1 MTSLRW
7 YLLGLLALFGA
18 FVALEYYRPRPL
30 DWRPTYLSKDKIPY
44 GAYVLYDQLPRLLGT
59 DSVQVVRV
67 AAFNQL
73 TGIAADPNAA
83 SAAED
88 ELTSTEADR
97 APGEADS
104 TRTDSARLAAPAD
117 SAARAD
123 SAAWA
128 APTTANAATAV
139 ATAPPDSAATDAKEV
154 AAVDESDD
162 SDADSAAGAAAA
174 GPRNIP
180 LLPARANYLFV
191 GENCQFAPADARA
204 LLRYVAQGHAV
215 FIAAEDFGSY
225 HGVLPDS
232 LGFRSTALR
241 LAPPRLQTGGA
252 ARPAGADSTRLRFT
266 NPQLSGPTYRL
277 PGGGAAYRLDVAPGR
292 AGATLATDA
301 QGRAVLIRLDYG
313 RGHFYLCSVPLAF
326 TNYFVLQPRTTG
338 FAAGAL
344 TYLPAGRPAWWDEYE
359 KTGPPGEQ
367 SLLRV
372 LLDHEALR
380 AACYL
385 ALVGGLLLLA
395 VEARRRQRIIPVI
408 RPLPNT
414 TLLFTRTVASLYQ
427 QGRSHGLMA
436 EKKVSLFLDYLRT
449 RFQETNPDFGDEAFR
464 ARLAQKA
471 GLPRARVD
479 ELLRLVN
486 FARTAPQVTDRE
498 LLRLSQALND
508 FRREASR

>member
-7 YLLGLLALFGA
+7 YLVGLLALFGA

-44 GAYVLYDQLPRLLGT
+44 GAYVLYDQLPHLLGT

-73 TGIAADPNAA
+73 TGIAADPNATTD
-83 SAAED
+83 EDD
-88 ELTSTEADR
+88 ELISTEADH
-97 APGEADS
+97 APAADS
-104 TRTDSARLAAPAD
+104 TRIDSAQEPSAPAD
-117 SAARAD
+117 SAAWAVPTAAD
-123 SAAWA
+123 PATEVAA
-128 APTTANAATAV
+128 
-139 ATAPPDSAATDAKEV
+139 APPDSAT
-154 AAVDESDD
+154 DESETPG
-162 SDADSAAGAAAA
+162 SPAAATA
-174 GPRNIP
+174 GRRDIP

-191 GENCQFAPADARA
+191 GENCQLAPADARA

-215 FIAAEDFGSY
+215 FIAAEDFGRY
-225 HGVLPDS
+225 HSVLPDL
-232 LGFRSTALR
+232 LGFRSMALSPG
-241 LAPPRLQTGGA
+241 LPRLKAGGA
-252 ARPAGADSTRLRFT
+252 AGAAVADSVSLRFT
-266 NPQLSGPTYRL
+266 NPELRGPTYQL

-292 AGATLATDA
+292 RGATLATDA
-301 QGRAVLIRLDYG
+301 QGRAVFIRLDYG

-344 TYLPAGRPAWWDEYE
+344 AYLPAGRPAWWDEYE
-359 KTGPPGEQ
+359 KTGPTGEQ

-372 LLDHEALR
+372 LLDHDALR

-385 ALVGGLLLLA
+385 TLVGGLLFLV

-408 RPLPNT
+408 KPLPNT

-427 QGRSHGLMA
+427 QGRSHGLIA

-449 RFQETNPDFGDEAFR
+449 RFQETNPDLDDEAFR
-464 ARLAQKA
+464 ERLAQKA

-486 FARTAPQVTDRE
+486 FTRTAPQVTDRE
-498 LLRLSQALND
+498 LLRLSQALTD